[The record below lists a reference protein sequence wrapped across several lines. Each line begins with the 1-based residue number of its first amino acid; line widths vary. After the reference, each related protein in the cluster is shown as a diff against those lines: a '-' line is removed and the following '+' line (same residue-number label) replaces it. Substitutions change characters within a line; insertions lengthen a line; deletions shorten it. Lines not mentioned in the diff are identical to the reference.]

1 MPISKT
7 LLAKKT
13 PARAF
18 DSTEI
23 SAVDALREINRGFA
37 EQKTR
42 TTAHSQKSAYVD
54 ILSTAINA
62 DLLSKIDADE
72 ATAALALPFLQ
83 VGKKL
88 RVAVVDPQNP
98 ATKKYLAKLE
108 SAGWQVFIGFAS
120 REGLL
125 IKIEEIRA
133 LQPRR
138 PKEFSN
144 TDAESD
150 LKNYEEELHALAE
163 LARTADTVPA
173 KEILNQIFVG
183 AIRTGASDI
192 HIQPEDQKIELRFR
206 IDGILQKVLEFE
218 RDKGDDILNQLKFE
232 AKLRLNV
239 ADLPQ
244 DGRMSFLV
252 SDRKIDVRV
261 ATLPTEFGESIV
273 CRILDSGRKVKTL
286 EQLGFGNI
294 TLANLQSVP
303 AMREGMLLITG
314 PTGSGKTTTLYTVL
328 ADLNDSERKIVT
340 LENPI
345 EYHLKNVVQSQINER
360 VHYGFAEGL
369 RALLRQDPNV
379 LMVGEIRDG
388 ETAETATQAAMTG
401 HILLSTLHANSAIE
415 TIPRLLDLGI
425 KPFVLVASLRVV
437 VAQRLLRRV
446 CKKCAR
452 RTSPDAKM
460 LARLTPLFEEIKRT
474 NSQAVSSELPEFL
487 WEAKGCPVCGG
498 SGYHGQIA
506 IAESF
511 QVDEPMR
518 ELILANA
525 SAIELADYV
534 RKKQNMLSLTEDG
547 LLKVIAGETTLGE
560 VARVTGLNL
569 AN

>member
-13 PARAF
+13 PERAF
-18 DSTEI
+18 NSAEI

-83 VGKKL
+83 IGKKL

-98 ATKKYLAKLE
+98 ATKKYLANLE
-108 SAGWQVFIGFAS
+108 NQGWQVFAGFAS

-125 IKIEEIRA
+125 TKIEEIRA

-144 TDAESD
+144 TNAESD
-150 LKNYEEELHALAE
+150 LKNYEEELHALE
-163 LARTADTVPA
+163 QLAHTADTVPA
-173 KEILNQIFVG
+173 KTILNQILVG

-192 HIQPEDQKIELRFR
+192 HLQPEDQKIELRFR

-261 ATLPTEFGESIV
+261 ATLPTEFGESVV

-286 EQLGFGNI
+286 EQLGFGNVA
-294 TLANLQSVP
+294 LANLKSVP
-303 AMREGMLLITG
+303 AMREGMLLVTG

-328 ADLNDSERKIVT
+328 ANLNDSERKIVT

-345 EYHLKNVVQSQINER
+345 EYHLKNIVQSQIDER
-360 VHYGFAEGL
+360 VHYDFAEGL

-379 LMVGEIRDG
+379 LMVGEIRDQ

-401 HILLSTLHANSAIE
+401 HILLSTLHTNSAIE

-425 KPFVLVASLRVV
+425 KPFVLVSSLRIV

-446 CKKCAR
+446 CKKCAQ

-460 LARLTPLFEEIKRT
+460 IARLTPPFEEIKRT
-474 NSQAVSSELPEFL
+474 NRAAVSSELPEFL

-498 SGYHGQIA
+498 SGYRGQIA

-511 QVDEPMR
+511 QVDEKMR
-518 ELILANA
+518 ALILANA
-525 SAIELADYV
+525 SAAELADYA
-534 RKKQNMLSLTEDG
+534 RRNQGMLTFAEDG
-547 LLKVIAGETTLGE
+547 LLKVAASETTLAE